1 MYKIYNSKNADTHVI
16 KISNHIMLIQF
27 YVLDYWCLL
36 FKYYSEANVKCLYL
50 PMLYI
55 SINNNETHKS

>member
-16 KISNHIMLIQF
+16 KINNYTIVIRF
-27 YVLDYWCLL
+27 YVIDYWYLL

-50 PMLYI
+50 PMLDV
-55 SINNNETHKS
+55 SINNNKL